1 MGIYIKV
8 YGSCISMV
16 LMGTVQFSQAC
27 RRDCSKWFFKE
38 MLIKSMFFYGI
49 QVKDGGRRHYE
60 DT

>member
-1 MGIYIKV
+1 
-8 YGSCISMV
+8 MV

-38 MLIKSMFFYGI
+38 MLINSMFFYGI